1 MLTNQPNP
9 FNDQTEITYKI
20 PENEDVQVNISSI
33 NGELKATYKQG
44 NQETGIYNIL
54 FDGSNLLGGV
64 YVLDLI
70 FENERVQSVMIL
82 IK

>member
-1 MLTNQPNP
+1 MQIIIIFTNFKNV
-9 FNDQTEITYKI
+9 KI
-20 PENEDVQVNISSI
+20 NISSI
-33 NGELKATYKQG
+33 HGEIVTSYNQG
-44 NQETGIYNIL
+44 NQDAGIYNIL

-70 FENERVQSVMIL
+70 FENERVQSIMIL

>member
-20 PENEDVQVNISSI
+20 PEAGNVVVNISSI
-33 NGELKATYKQG
+33 HGEIVASYNQG
-44 NQETGIYNIL
+44 NQEAGIYNIL
-54 FDGSNLLGGV
+54 FDGSNLLDGV

-70 FENERVQSVMIL
+70 FEDERVQSVMIL